1 MFGAWL
7 RPNFAFESRSFWNL
21 LRLVVS
27 FCFCSV
33 QSESLLVTLCL
44 ATKDGVV
51 WSTHCP
57 LFLSIKRPQAR
68 PRFSLP
74 PTFFVFDYTEIERE
88 RERERERDSS
98 MERGNYGRG
107 RGRDGGGGRRGG
119 RGRFGG
125 GGGRDQ
131 QQQHQY
137 YQQQSQYHQHN
148 QGGGGGRGGRDQQQH
163 QHYQQ
168 QGQYNQYNQGGGGR
182 GTGGRGGVGRGL
194 SYAAA
199 SAVQPPQPPAQ
210 QWGPPRPY
218 GSAGE
223 SSARGAWGPGPRAWR
238 PATPPAPALPD
249 RAPEPPATPPAPA
262 LPDRAP
268 EPPSTDFQSP
278 KISEHPSASSLPRT
292 PGSDLQPVKR
302 PDGGGRHSIQ
312 PLKLLANHF
321 RVNFNPN
328 TIITHYDVDVKQ
340 EVPPDGHSAKIRKSD
355 LTMIKDKLFSDDP
368 SRFPLSM
375 TAYDGEKN
383 IFSAVPLPEGKF
395 QVDFSDAEDKKTK
408 SYIFTIKAV
417 NSLQFCKLRDYLSTD
432 SHGRSVP
439 RDILQGM
446 DLVMK
451 ENPSRHRISVGRNFY
466 PKAFNN
472 EDDLDG
478 GITASKGFQQG
489 LKPTSQGLALCLDY
503 SVLSFHKWLPVIDF
517 LKEHIRGFREAND
530 VKRLR
535 NQVSD
540 SLEGLKVTV
549 THRKTKQKYTIKRLT
564 EKDTRNISFGLEDR
578 DQEGKV
584 SVKDINL
591 VAYFKEKYAKEII
604 HKDIPC
610 LDLGTAGKINY
621 VPMEFCV
628 LVEGQRYAKENLSRD
643 GSLLLKNMSLAPPR
657 ERMNTICEMVRA
669 EDGPCGGGIAQNFG
683 LQVIQSMSRVEG
695 RVINPP
701 QLKVGGPNGI
711 LSVDREKRQW
721 NLVGKSVVEGKP
733 VERWALIDFSC
744 SKYSRLNIDHFV
756 QSLRSRCQKLGIR
769 MEEPLVCRQT
779 NMRPF
784 SDINMLRDVLY
795 DVVTEGATRCQGR
808 LQIIVCVMAGVDPG
822 YKFLK
827 WLSETQIGVV
837 TQCCLSKHASQARD
851 QYLANLALKI
861 NAKLGGSNT
870 ELVDP
875 LPRFEG
881 EGHVMFVGADVN
893 HPPASNKTC
902 PSMAAVVATV
912 NWPAANR
919 YAARICP
926 QFHRKEHILN
936 FGSMCLELIQTYARI
951 NKVKPRR
958 IVIFRDGVSEGQ
970 FDMVLNEELRDLK
983 KAIYAE
989 DYHPTITVIVARKR
1003 HQTRLFPETPRDGGP
1018 TGNVPPGT
1026 VVDRTITHPFEF
1038 DFYLCSHYG
1047 ILGTSKPTH
1056 YYVLW
1061 DEHNF
1066 TSDQLQKLIYDM
1078 CFTFA
1083 RCTKPVSLVPP
1094 VYYADLVAYRGRMF
1108 QEVVTTFNPGSAAA
1122 SSSSSSVASSSGPSF
1137 DEGFYKL
1144 HPELENIMYFV

>member
-1 MFGAWL
+1 
-7 RPNFAFESRSFWNL
+7 
-21 LRLVVS
+21 
-27 FCFCSV
+27 
-33 QSESLLVTLCL
+33 
-44 ATKDGVV
+44 
-51 WSTHCP
+51 
-57 LFLSIKRPQAR
+57 
-68 PRFSLP
+68 
-74 PTFFVFDYTEIERE
+74 
-88 RERERERDSS
+88 
-98 MERGNYGRG
+98 MERGNYRRG

-119 RGRFGG
+119 RGRCGG
-125 GGGRDQ
+125 GRNQQHQHRYYQQQSQYHQHNQGGGRGGRDQ
-131 QQQHQY
+131 QQQHQF
-137 YQQQSQYHQHN
+137 YQQQSWYHQHN

-168 QGQYNQYNQGGGGR
+168 QGQYNQYNQGEGGR

-194 SYAAA
+194 SYAAAA

-223 SSARGAWGPGPRAWR
+223 SSARGAGGRGAWGPGPRAWR
-238 PATPPAPALPD
+238 PATPSAPAQ
-249 RAPEPPATPPAPA
+249 
-262 LPDRAP
+262 PDRAP
-268 EPPSTDFQSP
+268 EPPSTDFQSL

-292 PGSDLQPVKR
+292 PGNDLQPVKR
-302 PDGGGRHSIQ
+302 PDGGGRHSIKS
-312 PLKLLANHF
+312 LKLLANHF

-328 TIITHYDVDVKQ
+328 TIIMHYDVDVKQ
-340 EVPPDGHSAKIRKSD
+340 EVPPDGHSAKIQKSD
-355 LTMIKDKLFSDDP
+355 LRMIKDKLFSDDP

-395 QVDFSDAEDKKTK
+395 KVDFPDAEDKKTK
-408 SYIFTIKAV
+408 SYIVTIKAV
-417 NSLQFCKLRDYLSTD
+417 KRLQFCKLRDYSSTD
-432 SHGRSVP
+432 SHGQSVP

-472 EDDLDG
+472 EDDLGG

-503 SVLSFHKWLPVIDF
+503 SVLSFHKRLPVIDF
-517 LKEHIRGFREAND
+517 LKEHIPGFKEANN

-535 NQVSD
+535 SHVSG

-549 THRKTKQKYTIKRLT
+549 THRKTNQKYTIKGLT

-584 SVKDINL
+584 LVKDINL
-591 VAYFKEKYAKEII
+591 VTFFKEKYDKEII

-628 LVEGQRYAKENLSRD
+628 LVEGQRYAKENLSKEGRQYF
-643 GSLLLKNMSLAPPR
+643 KRMSLPLPK

-669 EDGPCGGGIAQNFG
+669 DDGPCGGGIAQNFE
-683 LQVIQSMSRVEG
+683 LRVIQSMTEVEG

-701 QLKVGGPNGI
+701 RLKVGAHDGI
-711 LSVDREKRQW
+711 VSVDREKCQW
-721 NLVGKSVVEGKP
+721 NLVEKSVVDGKP
-733 VERWALIDFSC
+733 VERWALIDFS
-744 SKYSRLNIDHFV
+744 SRLNIDHFV
-756 QSLRSRCQKLGIR
+756 KKLRSRCQKLGIR
-769 MEEPLVCRQT
+769 MEKPLVCPQT

-784 SDINMLRDVLY
+784 SDIKMLYNTVV
-795 DVVTEGATRCQGR
+795 DVVRRSQGQ
-808 LQIIVCVMAGVDPG
+808 LQIIVCVMAGQHPG
-822 YKFLK
+822 YGFLK

-837 TQCCLSKHASQARD
+837 TQCCLSKHASQACDRF
-851 QYLANLALKI
+851 LANLALKI
-861 NAKLGGSNT
+861 NAKLGGSNA

-881 EGHVMFVGADVN
+881 EGQVMFAGADVN
-893 HPPASNKTC
+893 HPPAGNKTC

-926 QFHRKEHILN
+926 QYHRKERILN

-951 NKVKPRR
+951 NKVKPER

-1047 ILGTSKPTH
+1047 SLGTSKPTH

-1066 TSDQLQKLIYDM
+1066 TSDQLQKLIFDM

-1094 VYYADLVAYRGRMF
+1094 VYYADLVAYRGRMY
-1108 QEVVTTFNPGSAAA
+1108 QEVVTRFNPGSAAA
-1122 SSSSSSVASSSGPSF
+1122 SSSSSSAASSSGPSF